1 MAFLQLLELRSERQK
16 GQVPMTQP
24 QVFLHQRIII
34 QELIKVNPILLETSF
49 QLQLKYLSLVIFG
62 LFTNVQYLEARLLFL
77 FCLLYA
83 SYDGAFQSQ
92 SQSQKLIA
100 INFINHSDSLLQV
113 LLTSQPFHLIQVQP

>member
-1 MAFLQLLELRSERQK
+1 MVFLQLLELKSERQK
-16 GQVPMTQP
+16 GQGPMTQP
-24 QVFLHQRIII
+24 QVFLHQQIII

-92 SQSQKLIA
+92 SQKLIA

-113 LLTSQPFHLIQVQP
+113 LLTSQLFHLIQVQP

>member
-62 LFTNVQYLEARLLFL
+62 LFTNVQYLEAKLLFL

-83 SYDGAFQSQ
+83 FYDGAFQSQ
-92 SQSQKLIA
+92 SQKMIA

>member
-1 MAFLQLLELRSERQK
+1 MVFLQLLELRSERQK
-16 GQVPMTQP
+16 EQGPMTQP

-34 QELIKVNPILLETSF
+34 QELVKVNPILLETSF
-49 QLQLKYLSLVIFG
+49 QLQLKYQSLVISD
-62 LFTNVQYLEARLLFL
+62 LFTNVQYLEAKLLFL

-92 SQSQKLIA
+92 SQKMIA